1 MKAAGIRG
9 LQANERVAG
18 HLRFAL
24 SALSNLL
31 GRSDRGVAER
41 TREENAEDGG
51 RAPHVACWRREWHGA
66 LVAPV
71 VLASSQRRAGRVA
84 ADALLIALLWRP
96 ALLWRCAGRR
106 SEDAKKWGRSR
117 GGVACE
123 IAAGVSYAAENAHAK
138 WRMRACGCK

>member
-1 MKAAGIRG
+1 MRG

-96 ALLWRCAGRR
+96 ALRCGGA
-106 SEDAKKWGRSR
+106 R
-117 GGVACE
+117 GGEAKTHRNGAEVV
-123 IAAGVSYAAENAHAK
+123 GVQVCS
-138 WRMRACGCK
+138 M